1 MRAVQL
7 TGGVV
12 TLELS
17 PFCPKS
23 PIFLYASLE
32 KCKYVSLTGRIVKFG
47 IYINRLVEGGFILVH
62 LKAQQKAFWI
72 FCLCLCLFLGKN
84 KSVAQRTPNTLQ
96 SARKRSGSET
106 FEGEGARE
114 RVQRRRH
121 AKDKSA
127 MDQTYIN

>member
-1 MRAVQL
+1 M
-7 TGGVV
+7 

-47 IYINRLVEGGFILVH
+47 IYINRLGGGEGGGFILVH

-72 FCLCLCLFLGKN
+72 FCLCFCLFLGKN
-84 KSVAQRTPNTLQ
+84 KSVTWQTPSTSQ

-106 FEGEGARE
+106 FEREGARE

-127 MDQTYIN
+127 MD